1 MVHLTP
7 EEFESLVAVALDR
20 VPPQLAAL
28 LDNVVVLVE
37 DEHLEEPDLLG
48 LYMGTPLTERGASY
62 AGALPDTVTI
72 YRLPTCEM
80 CETAEEVA
88 EEVEI
93 TVVHELAH
101 HFGIDDDRL
110 ADLGYD

>member
-1 MVHLTP
+1 MVNLTP
-7 EEFESLVAVALDR
+7 EAFEDLVGRALDQL
-20 VPPQLAAL
+20 PPELAGL
-28 LDNVVVLVE
+28 LDNVVVLVADE
-37 DEHLEEPDLLG
+37 DPDEPDLLG
-48 LYMGTPLTERGASY
+48 LYQGVPLTERGSSY

-72 YRLPTCEM
+72 YRLPTLAM
-80 CETAEEVA
+80 CESEEEVA

-110 ADLGYD
+110 AELGYD

>member
-1 MVHLTP
+1 MVNLTP
-7 EEFESLVAVALDR
+7 EAFESLVAEALDR
-20 VPPQLAAL
+20 LPAPLAAL

-37 DEHLEEPDLLG
+37 EEHPEDPDLLG
-48 LYMGTPLTERGASY
+48 LYSGIPLTERGTGY

-72 YRLPTCEM
+72 YRLPLLDM
-80 CETAEEVA
+80 CETQEELA

-110 ADLGYD
+110 EELGYD

>member
-1 MVHLTP
+1 MVNLTP
-7 EEFESLVAVALDR
+7 EAFDDLVARALD
-20 VPPQLAAL
+20 QLPAPLASL

-37 DEHLEEPDLLG
+37 DEDPDEPDLLG
-48 LYMGTPLTERGASY
+48 LYNGIPLTERGSGY

-72 YRLPTCEM
+72 YRRPILAM
-80 CETAEEVA
+80 CESEEEVA
-88 EEVEI
+88 EEVQI

-110 ADLGYD
+110 AELGYD